1 MGGINMSVTL
11 ATLKQLQAVDIRTV
25 DKDSLVDIESVS
37 IDMTKPP
44 KEKVAEYIK
53 QIKNPYCF
61 KCKGYAVKLEF
72 SDTGRTLVDCFND
85 YVETLK

>member
-1 MGGINMSVTL
+1 MSVTL
-11 ATLKQLQAVDIRTV
+11 AGLKQLQAVDVRTV

-44 KEKVAEYIK
+44 KEKAAEYLN

-72 SDTGRTLVDCFND
+72 SDTGRTLADCFND

>member
-1 MGGINMSVTL
+1 MSVTL
-11 ATLKQLQAVDIRTV
+11 VELKELQAVDIRTV
-25 DKDSLVDIESVS
+25 DKGSLVDIESVN

-44 KEKVAEYIK
+44 KEKAADYIK

-72 SDTGRTLVDCFND
+72 SDTGRTLADCFNN